1 MFKNG
6 TDIKT
11 IQEIL
16 GHSTVDVTKIYTH
29 LYDKEVEQAMQE
41 HPLSK
46 FKYKDA
52 LAYAVAQIGEN
63 IMASS
68 NEEVKFDF
76 ENIHPVD
83 LRLLDGQVDLILRAL
98 ELYVYNLDYMLNCEK
113 SSDEERQKKIAM
125 VKFTFEQILSAK
137 AEQVNTKSNDGS
149 DEIPI
154 TIGRKILETENII
167 KFIPDD
173 KEIKVVQKFNKN
185 LKKMTF
191 ENRF

>member
-1 MFKNG
+1 MSNR
-6 TDIKT
+6 
-11 IQEIL
+11 
-16 GHSTVDVTKIYTH
+16 
-29 LYDKEVEQAMQE
+29 
-41 HPLSK
+41 
-46 FKYKDA
+46 
-52 LAYAVAQIGEN
+52 
-63 IMASS
+63 

-113 SSDEERQKKIAM
+113 TSDEERQQKIAM

-137 AEQVNTKSNDGS
+137 AEQVNTKSKDGS

-173 KEIKVVQKFNKN
+173 KEIKVV
-185 LKKMTF
+185 
-191 ENRF
+191 

>member
-1 MFKNG
+1 MLLHRLEKN
-6 TDIKT
+6 
-11 IQEIL
+11 
-16 GHSTVDVTKIYTH
+16 
-29 LYDKEVEQAMQE
+29 
-41 HPLSK
+41 
-46 FKYKDA
+46 
-52 LAYAVAQIGEN
+52 
-63 IMASS
+63 MASR

-113 SSDEERQKKIAM
+113 TSDEERQQKIAM

-173 KEIKVVQKFNKN
+173 KEIKVV
-185 LKKMTF
+185 
-191 ENRF
+191 

>member
-1 MFKNG
+1 MLLHRLEKN
-6 TDIKT
+6 
-11 IQEIL
+11 
-16 GHSTVDVTKIYTH
+16 
-29 LYDKEVEQAMQE
+29 
-41 HPLSK
+41 
-46 FKYKDA
+46 
-52 LAYAVAQIGEN
+52 
-63 IMASS
+63 MASR
-68 NEEVKFDF
+68 NEEVTFDF
-76 ENIHPVD
+76 ENIRPVD

-113 SSDEERQKKIAM
+113 TSDEERQQKIAM

-173 KEIKVVQKFNKN
+173 KEIKVVQKFNKF
-185 LKKMTF
+185 LKKTTF